1 MNYSWVLVI
10 NEPAMDN
17 RPANLLN
24 LHSYTPDGFLD
35 HLLQR
40 LGLKNDAALA
50 RLLAVTPAIVSRI
63 RNRKLPVSCNMLLA
77 IHEATNIAIRELRRM
92 MGDTRRLFS

>member
-1 MNYSWVLVI
+1 MGTRQ
-10 NEPAMDN
+10 AK
-17 RPANLLN
+17 LLN

-35 HLLQR
+35 RLLSR

-50 RLLAVTPAIVSRI
+50 RMLAVTPAIVSRI
-63 RNRKLPVSCNMLLA
+63 RNRKLPVSSSMLLA
-77 IHEATNIAIRELRRM
+77 IHEATNIAIRELRGM

>member
-1 MNYSWVLVI
+1 
-10 NEPAMDN
+10 MDT
-17 RPANLLN
+17 RQSDLMN
-24 LHSYTPDGFLD
+24 LHTYTPDGFLD
-35 HLLQR
+35 HLQLR

-63 RNRKLPVSCNMLLA
+63 RNRKLPVSSNMLLA
-77 IHEATNIAIRELRRM
+77 IHEATDIAIRELRRM